1 MSANIAKRFAVLIIA
16 LASLGVAYAVTSS
29 YVTLHNTGTVKGIG
43 VGVYWDSGCT
53 QQVTSI
59 DWGLTDP
66 GAVKNVTVYIRNEGN
81 APITLSLQTANWN
94 PSNAPNYISLAW
106 NYAGQTIA
114 VNQAIGVVLSLSIAS
129 SVESI
134 AAFSFDIIISAV
146 G

>member
-1 MSANIAKRFAVLIIA
+1 MSANIAKRLGVIIVA

-94 PSNAPNYISLAW
+94 PSNGPNYISLTW
-106 NYAGQTIA
+106 DYAGQTIG
-114 VNQAIGVVLSLSIAS
+114 VNQAIAVVLSLSIAS
-129 SVESI
+129 NVESI